1 MKEYTFKKVHWI
13 PSPELPGE
21 YRYESWE
28 VPRSL
33 GEGLYLPGQKICL
46 LCKMATKSCTISTA
60 EILKIGTP

>member
-28 VPRSL
+28 VTSSL
-33 GEGLYLPGQKICL
+33 GEGLYLPGQKTVLCLPVICL
-46 LCKMATKSCTISTA
+46 LSKMTT
-60 EILKIGTP
+60 